1 LILHVPSSKTAV
13 RSRTTITSPVQTIIV
28 RPGKSRRLSNRCGQ
42 VYNSPYETVTP
53 FAGDFG
59 NVRLAITIITVIAV
73 ISVINVRL
81 AILSARWRKKR
92 LQRSMIAQAELAEGV
107 EVVRLRGAQRVGG
120 KDMIEAMPDAV
131 LITPA
136 PSLVLRRFGVAMQ
149 PAKDIA
155 EIIIIQPMQDAELKF
170 MLTVIF

>member
-1 LILHVPSSKTAV
+1 
-13 RSRTTITSPVQTIIV
+13 
-28 RPGKSRRLSNRCGQ
+28 
-42 VYNSPYETVTP
+42 
-53 FAGDFG
+53 
-59 NVRLAITIITVIAV
+59 
-73 ISVINVRL
+73 
-81 AILSARWRKKR
+81 
-92 LQRSMIAQAELAEGV
+92 MIAQAELAERV